1 MIVQSLNISNYRN
14 IEQIE
19 FQPSPSVNV
28 IYGENAQ
35 GKTNLL
41 EAIWLFTGLRSFR
54 GSKERELRRF
64 DTEAAKLSMAFHN
77 DVRDMTA
84 DILITDKKTAS
95 LGGLPY
101 GASTKLVGEFLAVIF
116 APQHL
121 DLIKGGPAERRKFL
135 NQALCQL
142 KPNYAKALT
151 QFNRAMQQR
160 NQLLKD
166 AIYHSE
172 LYDTLDVWDDRFCT
186 FGAYVI
192 SERMKYLDEL
202 RPFLEE
208 FYGGISGGR
217 EKISIEYAAGT
228 GSSSSASSASSKF
241 QTQAAKL
248 AGLEATESG
257 NAEQESFQFSSS
269 DPAVI
274 KQELAVLLKAHRRED
289 AYAGFTTVGPHR
301 DDLVVK
307 LDGLSVKSFGSQGQQ
322 RSCALSLKMSEG
334 FVIRALTGKQPVA
347 LLDDVMSELDAGRQD
362 YILNHID
369 GWQVFLTCCEPSSI
383 LLSKQSENGKLFEV
397 AAGKLV

>member
-14 IEQIE
+14 IENIE
-19 FQPSPSVNV
+19 FQPSPGVNV

-64 DTEAAKLSMAFHN
+64 NAEAAKLSMAFHN

-101 GASTKLVGEFLAVIF
+101 GASTRLVGEFLAVIF

-151 QFNRAMQQR
+151 QFNRTMQQR

-217 EKISIEYAAGT
+217 EKISIEYAAG
-228 GSSSSASSASSKF
+228 
-241 QTQAAKL
+241 
-248 AGLEATESG
+248 AGEETHS
-257 NAEQESFQFSSS
+257 FSSS

-289 AYAGFTTVGPHR
+289 AFAGFTTVGPHR

>member
-1 MIVQSLNISNYRN
+1 MIVQSLDISNYRN
-14 IEQIE
+14 IEEIE
-19 FQPSPSVNV
+19 FQPSPGVNV
-28 IYGENAQ
+28 IFGENAQ

-172 LYDTLDVWDDRFCT
+172 LYDTLDVWDDRFCS
-186 FGAYVI
+186 FGSYVI

-217 EKISIEYAAGT
+217 EQITVEYAAG
-228 GSSSSASSASSKF
+228 
-241 QTQAAKL
+241 
-248 AGLEATESG
+248 AGEEAHT
-257 NAEQESFQFSSS
+257 FSSE

-274 KQELAVLLKAHRRED
+274 KEELA
-289 AYAGFTTVGPHR
+289 
-301 DDLVVK
+301 
-307 LDGLSVKSFGSQGQQ
+307 LSAKSFGSQGQQ

-362 YILNHID
+362 YILNHIE

-397 AAGKLV
+397 AGGRLI

>member
-1 MIVQSLNISNYRN
+1 MRVDSLSIQDYRN
-14 IEQIE
+14 IESIE
-19 FQPSPSVNV
+19 FVPSPGVNV
-28 IYGENAQ
+28 IFGENAQ

-64 DTEAAKLSMAFHN
+64 DTEAARLSMAFHN

-84 DILITDKKTAS
+84 DILITEKKTAS

-101 GASTKLVGEFLAVIF
+101 GPSTKLVGEFLAVIF

-121 DLIKGGPAERRKFL
+121 DLIKGGPAERRKFI

-166 AIYHSE
+166 ALYHSE

-186 FGAYVI
+186 FGAAVI
-192 SERMKYLDEL
+192 AERMKYLEDL

-217 EKISIEYAAGT
+217 EAISVDYAAGT
-228 GSSSSASSASSKF
+228 GSD
-241 QTQAAKL
+241 
-248 AGLEATESG
+248 EAF
-257 NAEQESFQFSSS
+257 AYSS
-269 DPAVI
+269 DDPVVI
-274 KQELAVLLKAHRRED
+274 KEELAQLLKVHRRD
-289 AYAGFTTVGPHR
+289 DTFAGFTTVGPHR
-301 DDLVVK
+301 DDLIVK
-307 LDGLSVKSFGSQGQQ
+307 LDGISAKSYGSQGQQ
-322 RSCALSLKMSEG
+322 RSCALSLKMAEG

-369 GWQVFLTCCEPSSI
+369 GWQVFLTCCEPSAI

-397 AAGKLV
+397 AGGKLL

>member
-1 MIVQSLNISNYRN
+1 MRVDSLSIRDYRN
-14 IEQIE
+14 IERIE
-19 FQPSPSVNV
+19 FTPSPGVNV
-28 IYGENAQ
+28 IFGENAQ

-54 GSKERELRRF
+54 GSKERELKRF
-64 DTEAAKLSMAFHN
+64 ETEGAKLSMAFHN

-84 DILITDKKTAS
+84 DIVITDKKTAS

-101 GASTKLVGEFLAVIF
+101 GPSTKLVGEFLAVIF

-121 DLIKGGPAERRKFL
+121 DLIKGGPAERRKFI

-142 KPNYAKALT
+142 KPGYAKALT

-172 LYDTLDVWDDRFCT
+172 LYDTLDIWDDRFCT
-186 FGAYVI
+186 FGAQVI
-192 SERMKYLDEL
+192 SERMKYLDDL
-202 RPFLEE
+202 RPFLDE
-208 FYGGISGGR
+208 FYSGISGGR
-217 EKISIEYAAGT
+217 ETISIDYSAG
-228 GSSSSASSASSKF
+228 
-241 QTQAAKL
+241 
-248 AGLEATESG
+248 AGDTSH
-257 NAEQESFQFSSS
+257 SFSSE

-274 KQELAVLLKAHRRED
+274 KEELQALLKAHRRED
-289 AYAGFTTVGPHR
+289 SFAGFTTVGPHR

-307 LDGLSVKSFGSQGQQ
+307 LDGISAKSFGSQGQQ
-322 RSCALSLKMSEG
+322 RSCALSLKMSEAS
-334 FVIRALTGKQPVA
+334 VIGSLTGKQPVA

-369 GWQVFLTCCEPSSI
+369 GWQVFITCCEPSSI
-383 LLSKQSENGKLFEV
+383 LLSKQSESGKLFEV
-397 AAGKLV
+397 SGGRLV

>member
-1 MIVQSLNISNYRN
+1 MRVDSLSIKDYRN
-14 IEQIE
+14 IESIE
-19 FQPSPSVNV
+19 FLPSPGVNV
-28 IYGENAQ
+28 IFGENAQ

-64 DTEAAKLSMAFHN
+64 ETEAALLSMAFHN

-84 DILITDKKTAS
+84 DIRIDEKKTAS

-121 DLIKGGPAERRKFL
+121 DLIKGGPAERRKFI

-142 KPNYAKALT
+142 KPNYAKNLT

-186 FGAYVI
+186 FGAAVI
-192 SERMKYLDEL
+192 SERMRYLEEL
-202 RPFLEE
+202 KPFLEE
-208 FYGGISGGR
+208 FYSGISGGR
-217 EKISIEYAAGT
+217 EMISVDYAAGT
-228 GSSSSASSASSKF
+228 GSGEEPFVYSS
-241 QTQAAKL
+241 Q
-248 AGLEATESG
+248 
-257 NAEQESFQFSSS
+257 
-269 DPAVI
+269 DPTVV
-274 KQELAVLLKAHRRED
+274 KEELAQLLKVHRRED
-289 AYAGFTTVGPHR
+289 SFAGFTTVGPHR
-301 DDLVVK
+301 DDLIVK
-307 LDGLSVKSFGSQGQQ
+307 LDGISAKSFGSQGQQ

-397 AAGKLV
+397 SKGKLL

>member
-1 MIVQSLNISNYRN
+1 MIVQSLDISNYRN
-14 IEQIE
+14 IESIE
-19 FQPSPSVNV
+19 FQPSPGVNV

-172 LYDTLDVWDDRFCT
+172 LYDTLDVWDDRFCS
-186 FGAYVI
+186 FGSYVI

-217 EKISIEYAAGT
+217 EQITVEYAAG
-228 GSSSSASSASSKF
+228 
-241 QTQAAKL
+241 
-248 AGLEATESG
+248 AGEEAHT
-257 NAEQESFQFSSS
+257 FSSE
-269 DPAVI
+269 DPAGI
-274 KQELAVLLKAHRRED
+274 KEELAELLKAHRRED
-289 AYAGFTTVGPHR
+289 AFAGFTTVGPHR

-362 YILNHID
+362 YILNHIE

>member
-1 MIVQSLNISNYRN
+1 MNVQSLSIQDYRN
-14 IEQIE
+14 IENILFE
-19 FQPSPSVNV
+19 PSPGVNV
-28 IYGENAQ
+28 IFGENAQ

-64 DTEAAKLSMAFHN
+64 HTEAAKLSMAFQN

-95 LGGLPY
+95 LGGLPF
-101 GASTKLVGEFLAVIF
+101 GPSTKLVGEFLAVIF

-121 DLIKGGPAERRKFL
+121 ELIKGGPAERRKFM

-166 AIYHSE
+166 ALYHSE
-172 LYDTLDVWDDRFCT
+172 LYDTLDIWDDRFCT

-192 SERMKYLDEL
+192 SERMNYLEEL

-208 FYGGISGGR
+208 FYSGISGGR
-217 EKISIEYAAGT
+217 EKISLDYAAGNGT
-228 GSSSSASSASSKF
+228 SEYHVFSSA
-241 QTQAAKL
+241 
-248 AGLEATESG
+248 
-257 NAEQESFQFSSS
+257 

-274 KQELAVLLKAHRRED
+274 KDELSVLLKTHRRED
-289 AYAGFTTVGPHR
+289 SFAGFTTVGPHR
-301 DDLVVK
+301 DDLIVK
-307 LDGLSVKSFGSQGQQ
+307 LDGISAKSFGSQGQQ
-322 RSCALSLKMSEG
+322 RSCALSLKMAEG
-334 FVIRALTGKQPVA
+334 FVIRELTGKQPVA

-362 YILNHID
+362 YILNHIE
-369 GWQVFLTCCEPSSI
+369 GWQVFLTCCEPSGI
-383 LLSKQSENGKLFEV
+383 LLSKQSENGQLFEV
-397 AAGKLV
+397 SGGRLL

>member
-1 MIVQSLNISNYRN
+1 MIVQSLSIKDYRN
-14 IEQIE
+14 IEAAD
-19 FQPSPSVNV
+19 FTPSPGVNV

-41 EAIWLFTGLRSFR
+41 EALWLFTGLRSFR

-95 LGGLPY
+95 VGGLPY
-101 GASTKLVGEFLAVIF
+101 GPSTKLVGEFLAVIF

-142 KPNYAKALT
+142 KPSYAKSLT

-166 AIYHSE
+166 AVYHPE
-172 LYDTLDVWDDRFCT
+172 LYDTLEVWDDRFCT
-186 FGAYVI
+186 FGAHVI
-192 SERMKYLDEL
+192 SERMKYLEDL
-202 RPFLEE
+202 KPFLEE

-217 EKISIEYAAGT
+217 ETISVSYAAGT
-228 GSSSSASSASSKF
+228 GSSDAGPFRFSSA
-241 QTQAAKL
+241 
-248 AGLEATESG
+248 
-257 NAEQESFQFSSS
+257 

-274 KQELAVLLKAHRRED
+274 KEELGELLKAHRRED
-289 AYAGFTTVGPHR
+289 RFAGFTTVGPHR
-301 DDLVVK
+301 DDLLVT
-307 LDGLSVKSFGSQGQQ
+307 LDGISAKSFGSQGQQ
-322 RSCALSLKMSEG
+322 RSCALSLKMSEAS
-334 FVIRALTGKQPVA
+334 VIRSLTGRQPVA

-383 LLSKQSENGKLFEV
+383 LLSKQSDNGKLFEV
-397 AAGKLV
+397 SGGKLL

>member
-1 MIVQSLNISNYRN
+1 MTVNSLIIQNYRN
-14 IEQIE
+14 IEEIQ
-19 FQPSPSVNV
+19 FSPSPGVNV
-28 IYGENAQ
+28 IFGENAQ

-41 EAIWLFTGLRSFR
+41 ESIWLFTGLRSFR
-54 GSKERELRRF
+54 GAKERELRRF
-64 DTEAAKLSMAFHN
+64 DTEAAKLSMEFFN

-84 DILITDKKTAS
+84 DILITEKKTAS

-166 AIYHSE
+166 ALYHSE
-172 LYDTLDVWDDRFCT
+172 LYDTLEIWDDRFAT

-192 SERMKYLDEL
+192 SERLKYIEEL
-202 RPFLEE
+202 RPFLED
-208 FYGGISGGR
+208 FYEGISGGR
-217 EKISIEYAAGT
+217 EKISVEYTLGGIGAAG
-228 GSSSSASSASSKF
+228 
-241 QTQAAKL
+241 
-248 AGLEATESG
+248 E
-257 NAEQESFQFSSS
+257 SS
-269 DPAVI
+269 DMGVSPFGGTTDPAAI
-274 KQELAVLLKAHRRED
+274 KSELLQLLKLHRRED
-289 AYAGFTTVGPHR
+289 SFAGFTTVGPHR
-301 DDLVVK
+301 DDLSLL
-307 LDGLSVKSFGSQGQQ
+307 LDGLSVKAFGSQGQQ

-334 FVIRALTGKQPVA
+334 FVIKALTGKQPVA

-362 YILNHID
+362 YILNHIE
-369 GWQVFLTCCEPSSI
+369 GWQVFITCCEPSSI

-397 AAGKLV
+397 SGGKLIS

>member
-1 MIVQSLNISNYRN
+1 MIVQSLDISNYRN
-14 IEQIE
+14 IESIE
-19 FQPSPSVNV
+19 FQPSPGVNV

-64 DTEAAKLSMAFHN
+64 NAEAAKLSMAFHN

-101 GASTKLVGEFLAVIF
+101 GASTRLVGEFLAVIF

-172 LYDTLDVWDDRFCT
+172 LYDTLDVW
-186 FGAYVI
+186 
-192 SERMKYLDEL
+192 
-202 RPFLEE
+202 
-208 FYGGISGGR
+208 ISGGR

-289 AYAGFTTVGPHR
+289 AFAGFTTVGPHR

>member
-1 MIVQSLNISNYRN
+1 MNVESLSIQDYRN
-14 IEQIE
+14 IESIE
-19 FQPSPSVNV
+19 FLPAPGVNV

-64 DTEAAKLSMAFHN
+64 GAEAARLSMNFHN

-95 LGGLPY
+95 VGGLPY
-101 GASTKLVGEFLAVIF
+101 GSSTKLVGEFLAIIF

-121 DLIKGGPAERRKFL
+121 DLIKGGPAERRKFI

-142 KPNYAKALT
+142 KPNYAKNLT

-172 LYDTLDVWDDRFCT
+172 LYDTLDVWDDRFSS
-186 FGAYVI
+186 FGAVVI
-192 SERMKYLDEL
+192 SERMKYLEAL
-202 RPFLEE
+202 RPFLDE

-217 EKISIEYAAGT
+217 EQISIEYSAGFGDVQ
-228 GSSSSASSASSKF
+228 GS
-241 QTQAAKL
+241 
-248 AGLEATESG
+248 
-257 NAEQESFQFSSS
+257 FSSD

-274 KQELAVLLKAHRRED
+274 KEELMAQLKAHRRED
-289 AYAGFTTVGPHR
+289 SFAGFTTIGPHR
-301 DDLVVK
+301 DDLNVK
-307 LDGLSVKSFGSQGQQ
+307 LDGISVKSFGSQGQQ
-322 RSCALSLKMSEG
+322 RSCALSLKMSEAS
-334 FVIRALTGKQPVA
+334 VIRSLTGKQPVA

-369 GWQVFLTCCEPSSI
+369 GWQVFITCCEPSTI
-383 LLSKQSENGKLFEV
+383 LLSKTENGKLFEV
-397 AAGKLV
+397 AGGKLI

>member
-1 MIVQSLNISNYRN
+1 MIVQSLDIKDYRN
-14 IEQIE
+14 IESIE
-19 FQPSPSVNV
+19 FVPSPGVNV
-28 IYGENAQ
+28 IFGENAQ

-41 EAIWLFTGLRSFR
+41 EAVWLFTGLRSFR
-54 GSKERELRRF
+54 GSKERELKRF
-64 DTEAAKLSMAFHN
+64 DTEGARLSMAFHN

-101 GASTKLVGEFLAVIF
+101 GPSTKLVGEFLAVIF

-121 DLIKGGPAERRKFL
+121 ELIKGGPAERRKFL

-142 KPNYAKALT
+142 KPSYAKSLT

-172 LYDTLDVWDDRFCT
+172 LYDTLDIWDDRFCT
-186 FGAYVI
+186 FGSHVI
-192 SERMKYLDEL
+192 SERMKYLEEL
-202 RPFLEE
+202 RPYLEE

-217 EKISIEYAAGT
+217 EAISLEYAAGVGENT
-228 GSSSSASSASSKF
+228 Y
-241 QTQAAKL
+241 T
-248 AGLEATESG
+248 
-257 NAEQESFQFSSS
+257 FSSN
-269 DPAVI
+269 DAAVI
-274 KQELAVLLKAHRRED
+274 KEELAALLKAHRRED
-289 AYAGFTTVGPHR
+289 SFAGFTTVGPHR

-307 LDGLSVKSFGSQGQQ
+307 LDGISAKSFGSQGQQ
-322 RSCALSLKMSEG
+322 RSCALSLKMAEG

-362 YILNHID
+362 YILNHIE

-397 AAGKLV
+397 AGGRLL